1 MHPLRGLYLI
11 VGVLVGVLMPFVPVI
26 LEQRGFSA
34 PAIGA
39 VTALTAV
46 GYVVAL
52 PVWGHLGDVVLGR
65 RRALQAAA
73 LGSGAVAL
81 LFGAPLALPLVACA
95 VVAYYVVESGAG
107 MLTDALA
114 VHALAATPDRYGR
127 FRLIESGSFAVATLA
142 AGFAYD
148 VVGYGLSY
156 LLALASGVLVALV
169 AVAVPDAPR
178 ARLADYRRH
187 PGTARDRPD
196 AADPGESLPVGRA
209 REARDGFAPP
219 ARGDVGLPP
228 RAPGPGVPG
237 RAWRWGA
244 FAGSIGVALDVEP
257 RLVGVL
263 AAVVLAHLGVLASF
277 TFLPLRLVELG
288 GAPSVIAL
296 SASVS
301 AIFEIPAMLV
311 AARLVS
317 RLGLRGLFVLA
328 CGLYALAFVS
338 WAILVDPNLI
348 VASRVLT
355 GLAYG
360 SLTVTIVLTVGALL
374 PDQLQGSGQALYGM
388 SAMGIASMIANLGG
402 GILFGAY
409 GHVPVFLLSAVT
421 SVVAS
426 FVAWRYVPARGEV
439 RVGVSRR

>member
-11 VGVLVGVLMPFVPVI
+11 VGVLIGVLMPFVPVI
-26 LEQRGFSA
+26 LEQRGFAA

-95 VVAYYVVESGAG
+95 VVAYYVVQSGAG
-107 MLTDALA
+107 MLADALA
-114 VHALAATPDRYGR
+114 VHALAANPDQYGR

-156 LLALASGVLVALV
+156 LLAAASGVLVALV
-169 AVAVPDAPR
+169 VVAVPDAPR

-187 PGTARDRPD
+187 PDVPPHEPGVLER
-196 AADPGESLPVGRA
+196 GESGPA
-209 REARDGFAPP
+209 RTDPP
-219 ARGDVGLPP
+219 ARVEVEPRP
-228 RAPGPGVPG
+228 RAPGPGAPG
-237 RAWRWGA
+237 RAWRWGT

-311 AARLVS
+311 AARFVS
-317 RLGLRGLFVLA
+317 RLGLRGLFALA

-338 WAILVDPNLI
+338 WVVLADPTLI
-348 VASRVLT
+348 IASRVLT

-402 GILFGAY
+402 GVLFGAY
-409 GHVPVFLLSAVT
+409 GHAPVFLLSAVT
-421 SVVAS
+421 SVAAAV
-426 FVAWRYVPARGEV
+426 VAWRYVPARGEV
-439 RVGVSRR
+439 RVGGSRR

>member
-1 MHPLRGLYLI
+1 MHPLRSLYLI
-11 VGVLVGVLMPFVPVI
+11 VGVLIGVLMPFVPVI

-65 RRALQAAA
+65 RRALQAAT

-81 LFGAPLALPLVACA
+81 LFGAPVALPLVACA
-95 VVAYYVVESGAG
+95 VVAYYVVGSGAG

-114 VHALAATPDRYGR
+114 VHALAANPGRYGR

-156 LLALASGVLVALV
+156 FLAMASGVLVALV
-169 AVAVPDAPR
+169 AVAVQDAPR
-178 ARLADYRRH
+178 ARLADYRPPPGAPRH
-187 PGTARDRPD
+187 QPGVLER
-196 AADPGESLPVGRA
+196 GESGPVG
-209 REARDGFAPP
+209 EDPP
-219 ARGDVGLPP
+219 LRGVVEPRP
-228 RAPGPGVPG
+228 RAPGPGAPG
-237 RAWRWGA
+237 RARRWREL
-244 FAGSIGVALDVEP
+244 AGSIGVAIEVEP
-257 RLVGVL
+257 RLVGFM

-301 AIFEIPAMLV
+301 AIFEIPAMLA
-311 AARLVS
+311 AARFVS
-317 RLGLRGLFVLA
+317 RLGLRGLFALA

-338 WAILVDPNLI
+338 WVVLADPTLI
-348 VASRVLT
+348 IASRVLT

-388 SAMGIASMIANLGG
+388 SAMGVASMIANLGG
-402 GILFGAY
+402 GLLFGAY
-409 GHVPVFLLSAVT
+409 GHAPVFLVSAVT
-421 SVVAS
+421 SVAAAV
-426 FVAWRYVPARGEV
+426 VAWRYVPARGEV
-439 RVGVSRR
+439 RVGGSRW